1 MPCPPGGPGNSS
13 VARCGS
19 LPLVPVVP
27 AAVVLAEGAAVE
39 LVLGVAV
46 SAPPDGLVLVDA
58 DDDDDV
64 TDVDVFVD
72 ADNVS
77 VGDVSPSWVT
87 MMTVRTERYEC
98 WCHIDMTTY
107 HSTGD
112 NLSVVQRQCPM
123 ALFAIGH

>member
-19 LPLVPVVP
+19 RPLVPVVP
-27 AAVVLAEGAAVE
+27 VAVVLAEGAAVE
-39 LVLGVAV
+39 LVLGVEV

-58 DDDDDV
+58 DADADDADDV

-72 ADNVS
+72 VDTVS

-87 MMTVRTERYEC
+87 MMTVRTETDQC
-98 WCHIDMTTY
+98 WCHIDRMTY
-107 HSTGD
+107 YSTGD
-112 NLSVVQRQCPM
+112 NVSVVQR
-123 ALFAIGH
+123 

>member
-19 LPLVPVVP
+19 LPLVPAVAVVP
-27 AAVVLAEGAAVE
+27 LAEGAAVE

-58 DDDDDV
+58 DDADDV

-72 ADNVS
+72 ADTVS

-87 MMTVRTERYEC
+87 MMTVRTETDQR
-98 WCHIDMTTY
+98 WCHTDMTTY

-112 NLSVVQRQCPM
+112 NLSVVQC
-123 ALFAIGH
+123 